1 MSESSQKLELLRIS
15 LEKRCEELEPK
26 SAKLQILQQELN
38 AAYSSSPLIKTNN
51 RKSETSMFSK
61 SAAITGKLEVR

>member
-26 SAKLQILQQELN
+26 SAKLHILQQELD
-38 AAYSSSPLIKTNN
+38 AAYSSSSLLKTND
-51 RKSETSMFSK
+51 RKSETSMFSR